1 MSVRRVLVAIAVVGI
16 AALSAPAAV
25 EPGVNSADLICI
37 LAPFG
42 VLAVF
47 MRRPKTPV
55 EVPAPRAA
63 SNRSLD
69 GLDYPAPVPARRTLA
84 DFPAA
89 EHLAPCAT
97 DCWVCEAAR

>member
-55 EVPAPRAA
+55 EVRVL
-63 SNRSLD
+63 NTQTKGQGLD
-69 GLDYPAPVPARRTLA
+69 GFDQEGMDR
-84 DFPAA
+84 
-89 EHLAPCAT
+89 
-97 DCWVCEAAR
+97 

>member
-47 MRRPKTPV
+47 MRRPKTP
-55 EVPAPRAA
+55 
-63 SNRSLD
+63 SRS
-69 GLDYPAPVPARRTLA
+69 G
-84 DFPAA
+84 F
-89 EHLAPCAT
+89 
-97 DCWVCEAAR
+97 